1 MADGELL
8 QSGFMAFE
16 SDRLTKVAVK
26 KKEGMKLVI
35 QGTVFEEDFEHY
47 YDSDV
52 KELLLGLDG
61 RSLADVDFREKVL
74 KKAICLFGNKCN
86 FSNWLMLQKESPC
99 FTYLH
104 SRFLAD
110 TLRHVLLGKER
121 DMEPSTYLRL
131 LTVKTDATQYVL
143 SDRERDDLFAEIDD
157 LIKSLSDVSIHT
169 LLLEWTTTIE
179 GFADLIKTMNVIFG
193 RREVPGY

>member
-16 SDRLTKVAVK
+16 SDRLTKVAEK
-26 KKEGMKLVI
+26 KKEGMEVVI
-35 QGTVFEEDFEHY
+35 QGSVFEEDLEHY
-47 YDSDV
+47 YDGDV

-110 TLRHVLLGKER
+110 TLRRVLLGKER

>member
-16 SDRLTKVAVK
+16 SDRLTKVTEK
-26 KKEGMKLVI
+26 KKEAMDMVI
-35 QGTVFEEDFEHY
+35 HGTIFEEDVDHY
-47 YDSDV
+47 YDVDV
-52 KELLLGLDG
+52 KELLLGVDD

-110 TLRHVLLGKER
+110 TLRHVFLGRER
-121 DMEPSTYLRL
+121 DMEPLTYLRL
-131 LTVKTDATQYVL
+131 LTVKTNASQYVL

-157 LIKSLSDVSIHT
+157 LIKSLNDVSIHT
-169 LLLEWTTTIE
+169 LLLEWTASVE

>member
-1 MADGELL
+1 
-8 QSGFMAFE
+8 
-16 SDRLTKVAVK
+16 
-26 KKEGMKLVI
+26 
-35 QGTVFEEDFEHY
+35 
-47 YDSDV
+47 
-52 KELLLGLDG
+52 
-61 RSLADVDFREKVL
+61 
-74 KKAICLFGNKCN
+74 
-86 FSNWLMLQKESPC
+86 
-99 FTYLH
+99 
-104 SRFLAD
+104 
-110 TLRHVLLGKER
+110 
-121 DMEPSTYLRL
+121 MEPSTYLRL

>member
-16 SDRLTKVAVK
+16 TDRLTKVPEK
-26 KKEGMKLVI
+26 KKEAMDMVI
-35 QGTVFEEDFEHY
+35 HGSVFTEDTEHY
-47 YDSDV
+47 YDAEIKS
-52 KELLLGLDG
+52 LLDG
-61 RSLADVDFREKVL
+61 FDNRALADFDFREKVL
-74 KKAICLFGNKCN
+74 KKAICLFGYKSN

-104 SRFLAD
+104 SRFLTD

-131 LTVKTDATQYVL
+131 LTVKTDAAQYIL
-143 SDRERDDLFAEIDD
+143 SDR
-157 LIKSLSDVSIHT
+157 
-169 LLLEWTTTIE
+169 
-179 GFADLIKTMNVIFG
+179 
-193 RREVPGY
+193 